1 MLLNE
6 LLKVLVTARCY
17 TIGISTVDSDT
28 KKTIKED
35 IFNMDKIPDDY
46 LNSKVLI
53 IHSSGTYD
61 NDLCDYSISIC
72 K

>member
-1 MLLNE
+1 M
-6 LLKVLVTARCY
+6 VTASCY
-17 TIGISTVDSDT
+17 IIGIGTFDNDT
-28 KKTIKED
+28 GKTIKDE
-35 IFNMDKIPDDY
+35 IFNMDKIPADY

-61 NDLCDYSISIC
+61 NDLCDYSISVC